1 MQSSQTT
8 SDTPSGVDD
17 ERTLQ
22 PDGKPAE
29 GPAAESDA
37 CTVEKGPEP
46 VEFEV
51 PDGGLTAWV
60 TVAGAW
66 LCLFSTFGFAFT
78 FGVYEDYYVRV
89 YLTDHSPSSIAWIGS
104 FQLMMPFFCGP
115 LAGKLF
121 DMGYFH
127 EVEIVGGIIFTIS
140 AFLLSLAKQNHYY
153 QIFLAQGVGMGLGVG
168 LIFLPSLSITV
179 HHFKR
184 HRALASGIIMSGTS
198 LGATLFPIMLNHWL
212 PKYGFARAVRYSS
225 AIVPPCLVAGNLM
238 MKKRLPPRPKNSTE
252 PQANIL
258 SFFKDVPYIIG
269 TFGML
274 FGLLGLFFTAIY
286 IQLYGVTHKVD
297 TTMSFYSISILNA
310 TGLVVRI
317 AGNRLADTYG
327 PFNAIIIASTVSG
340 ALIWAILGV
349 KDRASLIVVSIIYGA
364 ASSAWLALTFPA
376 FASLARGPEE
386 VGARLGIALFLTSF
400 SVLGSSPIQ
409 GSLLGT
415 TVYRWIHPVAFSAT
429 TVFVS
434 AILFF
439 IARIFIF
446 KTRDVKGWK
455 V

>member
-1 MQSSQTT
+1 MQNSTHES
-8 SDTPSGVDD
+8 PSGDEKKVD
-17 ERTLQ
+17 R
-22 PDGKPAE
+22 PASE
-29 GPAAESDA
+29 SNHAASTAASDVSV
-37 CTVEKGPEP
+37 VEKGPEQ

-78 FGVYEDYYVRV
+78 FGVYEDYYVRI

-121 DMGYFH
+121 DKGYFH
-127 EVEIVGGIIFTIS
+127 EVEIVGGVIFTVS
-140 AFLLSLAKQNHYY
+140 AFLLSLAKPNHYY
-153 QIFLAQGVGMGLGVG
+153 QVCLLQGVGMGLGVG

-225 AIVPPCLVAGNLM
+225 AIIPPCLVAGNLM
-238 MKKRLPPRPKNSTE
+238 MKKRLPPRPKNSGE
-252 PQANIL
+252 PQPNIL
-258 SFFKDVPYIIG
+258 SFFKDVPYVIG

-297 TTMSFYSISILNA
+297 PTMSFYSISILNA

-317 AGNRLADTYG
+317 AGNRWADKYG
-327 PFNAIIIASTVSG
+327 PFNAMIIASTASG

-349 KDRASLIVVSIIYGA
+349 KDRASLIVVSILYGA

-376 FASLARGPEE
+376 FASLAKGPEE
-386 VGARLGIALFLTSF
+386 VGARLGVALFLTSF
-400 SVLGSSPIQ
+400 SVLGSAPIQ

-415 TVYRWIHPVAFSAT
+415 TVYRWVHPVAFSAT
-429 TVFVS
+429 MVLVS
-434 AILFF
+434 AVLFF
-439 IARIFIF
+439 IARIYIF